1 MGQGDSGWFLYVLPF
16 LVVGMFILLMAS
28 DAQLTGWRALAKRFR
43 AKVRP
48 TGSGVVELG
57 RCVGQHYATYHLIAS
72 PDGLFVEQEWPIR
85 CFHPSLLVPWGEI
98 EYHDGGKYLWW
109 RYHAIYLARE
119 MDIQIWDKQYRKMQP
134 FLVER
139 AG

>member
-1 MGQGDSGWFLYVLPF
+1 MSAQGDSGWFPYLFPF
-16 LVVGMFILLMAS
+16 LIVGILILNMFL
-28 DAQLTGWRALAKRFR
+28 DAQLAGWRALAKRFR

-48 TGSGVVELG
+48 TGPGVLKLG
-57 RCVGQHYATYHLIAS
+57 RSVGGPHLLTAS
-72 PDGLFVEQEWPIR
+72 PAGLFVEQEWPIR

-119 MDIQIWDKQYRKMQP
+119 INIQIWDKQYRKMKT
-134 FLVER
+134 FLADR

>member
-1 MGQGDSGWFLYVLPF
+1 MVGQGDSGWFLYVLPF

-48 TGSGVVELG
+48 TGPGVLKLG
-57 RCVGQHYATYHLIAS
+57 RSVGGPHLLTAS
-72 PDGLFVEQEWPIR
+72 PAGLFVEQEWPIR

-119 MDIQIWDKQYRKMQP
+119 MNIQIWDKQYRKMKT
-134 FLVER
+134 FLADR

>member
-1 MGQGDSGWFLYVLPF
+1 MVGQGDSGWFLYVLPF

-48 TGSGVVELG
+48 TGPGVLKLG
-57 RCVGQHYATYHLIAS
+57 RSVGGPHLLTAS
-72 PDGLFVEQEWPIR
+72 PAGLFVEQEWPIR

-119 MDIQIWDKQYRKMQP
+119 MNIQIWDKQYRKMKA

>member
-1 MGQGDSGWFLYVLPF
+1 MSAQGDSGWFLYLFPF
-16 LVVGMFILLMAS
+16 LIVGILILNMFL
-28 DAQLTGWRALAKRFR
+28 DAQLAGWRALAKRFR

-48 TGSGVVELG
+48 TGPGVLKLG
-57 RCVGQHYATYHLIAS
+57 RSVGGPHLLTAS
-72 PDGLFVEQEWPIR
+72 PAGLFVEQEWPIR

-119 MDIQIWDKQYRKMQP
+119 MNIQIWDKQYRKMKA